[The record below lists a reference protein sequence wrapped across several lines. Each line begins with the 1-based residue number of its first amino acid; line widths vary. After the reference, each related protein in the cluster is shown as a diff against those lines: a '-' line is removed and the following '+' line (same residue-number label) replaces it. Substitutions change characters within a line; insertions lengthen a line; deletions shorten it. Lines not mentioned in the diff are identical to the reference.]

1 MNQNMGTLSAGLEEH
16 KTEASGDDSRYQ
28 YTNSD
33 DWPLLGNA
41 LDEEPKLVASKS
53 SGKSRPSFS
62 RQLQQPSSDDQ
73 PHNDGMA
80 DATA

>member
-1 MNQNMGTLSAGLEEH
+1 MGTLSAGREEH

-62 RQLQQPSSDDQ
+62 RQLQQASLD
-73 PHNDGMA
+73 NLMA